1 MEAPRENPAATC
13 SVKGCDEVASHG
25 TLCGK
30 HSFAARQAKRAAK
43 QSALH
48 PIGAARLTNRK
59 RGR

>member
-1 MEAPRENPAATC
+1 MAQPRKKPAATC
-13 SVKGCDEVASHG
+13 SVEGCDEVAYG
-25 TLCGK
+25 TMCRK
-30 HSFAARQAKRAAK
+30 HSFAARRAKRAAK